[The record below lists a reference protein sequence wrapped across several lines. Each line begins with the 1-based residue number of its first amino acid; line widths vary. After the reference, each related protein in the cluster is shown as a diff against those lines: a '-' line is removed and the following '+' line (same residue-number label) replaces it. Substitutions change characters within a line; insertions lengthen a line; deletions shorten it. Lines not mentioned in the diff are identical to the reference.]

1 MVHRLGMGREI
12 SFLLLVFVL
21 VVAPITTV
29 GASTAADVTSS
40 SSSSY
45 TSMRALDKFGN
56 AVPLKH
62 AREAAVR
69 HGRLVVA
76 ATTAATQPSPF
87 SSASPVSP
95 PQNPENSEIVVVSV
109 GNRSLVSS
117 LTLPLAFAAT
127 TTTNH
132 NHHNDPQ
139 PAPHTPP
146 MATTVAMCCTGVKSD
161 ADWLTRQMQA
171 YVSKVWERYDL
182 HPMSTGAL
190 AHWLARLLGRYQQP
204 SSADEDDDDEWQSS
218 LSRGAASSK
227 RSSRRQEHAFESSLS
242 RPLGVQTILLSTSL
256 SGSSKSASYPSLL
269 LIEPTGRV
277 FRAHTTSSFS
287 FVTMGKQSDKLK
299 EALLRCIP
307 PPIPPPQTME
317 ESGWLEDILT
327 REILNVVAPSTNE
340 IVELL
345 VERLGPSTTKA
356 AALLRYQSGNL
367 LSRTIL

>member
-1 MVHRLGMGREI
+1 MVHRMGVGREI

-76 ATTAATQPSPF
+76 AATAATQTSPF
-87 SSASPVSP
+87 SSASSPISP

-132 NHHNDPQ
+132 NHNHHIDP
-139 PAPHTPP
+139 
-146 MATTVAMCCTGVKSD
+146 MVAMCCTGVKSD

-204 SSADEDDDDEWQSS
+204 SSSEDDDDDDEWQSS
-218 LSRGAASSK
+218 VSRGAASRK
-227 RSSRRQEHAFESSLS
+227 RSSRRQEQAFESSLS
-242 RPLGVQTILLSTSL
+242 RPLGVQTILLSTSV
-256 SGSSKSASYPSLL
+256 SGSSKSASSPSLL

-307 PPIPPPQTME
+307 PPTTTTTPQTME
-317 ESGWLEDILT
+317 ESGWLEDVLT
-327 REILNVVAPSTNE
+327 REILNLLAPSTNE

>member
-1 MVHRLGMGREI
+1 MVHRMGVGREI

-76 ATTAATQPSPF
+76 AATAATQTSPF
-87 SSASPVSP
+87 SSASSPISP

-132 NHHNDPQ
+132 NHNHHIDP
-139 PAPHTPP
+139 
-146 MATTVAMCCTGVKSD
+146 MVAMCCTGVKSD

-204 SSADEDDDDEWQSS
+204 SSSEDDGDDEWQSS
-218 LSRGAASSK
+218 VSRGAASTK
-227 RSSRRQEHAFESSLS
+227 RSSRRQEQAFESSLS
-242 RPLGVQTILLSTSL
+242 RPLGVQTILLSTSV
-256 SGSSKSASYPSLL
+256 SGSSKSASSPSLL

-307 PPIPPPQTME
+307 PTPTPQTKE
-317 ESGWLEDILT
+317 ESGWLEHILT
-327 REILNVVAPSTNE
+327 REILNLVAPSTNE

-356 AALLRYQSGNL
+356 TLLRYQSGDL